1 MRAEF
6 EQYRANK
13 MDMERTKEK
22 IKGMQCLTDTVTGS
36 SVEYPFTKHKMTVCG
51 RNAAEEEKLRDHMA
65 DLLCRIQKV
74 ERLKDSIKNTN
85 MRLMLELKYMD
96 DTPKSWDE
104 VADAM
109 QLVEKEVSGGALR
122 KRADKFFSELS
133 KNS

>member
-6 EQYRANK
+6 EQYRAMR
-13 MDMERTKEK
+13 MDMERTREK
-22 IKGMQCLTDTVTGS
+22 LNGMQCLTDTVTGS
-36 SVEYPFTKHKMTVCG
+36 SAEYPFTKHKMTVCG
-51 RNAAEEEKLRDHMA
+51 RNAAEEEKLRGHIA
-65 DLLCRIQKV
+65 ELLCRMQRV
-74 ERLKDSIKNTN
+74 ERLKDSIQNTN

-109 QLVEKEVSGGALR
+109 QMVEKEVSGGALR

-133 KNS
+133 RNS